1 MSPELY
7 QLKNINELNTISI
20 EKSNSF
26 TIGIILLRMILSLDE
41 TKIQYINK

>member
-7 QLKNINELNTISI
+7 YLKNINELNKIHI

-26 TIGIILLRMILSLDE
+26 TIGIILLRIYLSLYE
-41 TKIQYINK
+41 N